1 MARWASVHNSE
12 NCHDHISCEL
22 YIFLGMDKD
31 GFVSLEM
38 INMDFD
44 SCMID
49 KLDNEADTFEECN
62 TDIFTGT
69 ELSV

>member
-1 MARWASVHNSE
+1 
-12 NCHDHISCEL
+12 
-22 YIFLGMDKD
+22 MDKD